1 MYTLCSRAAQGLR
14 LGIAHFSITWHDI
27 EMVYQGVPNYDT
39 VGILNESVCNCAYV
53 CPVVVYAA

>member
-1 MYTLCSRAAQGLR
+1 MHSQQSADMYTLCSRAAQGLR

-39 VGILNESVCNCAYV
+39 VGILNEISL
-53 CPVVVYAA
+53 